1 MNYRKFIAVFTALT
15 MTAAVFSGCGVKP
28 QETDAD
34 QDWVTVEDNTEK
46 KETEAA
52 ENIEKGST
60 EGTEKG
66 KDDSKNTGA
75 SPVDTSLFSDVSNY
89 EFWFSSGA
97 GGWCTSLTL
106 QPDGTFNGQYYD
118 SEMGDTGE
126 DYPNGSQ
133 YQCNFYGKFT
143 EPVQVNAYTYRF
155 RIETIQYSRKPG
167 EEEIING
174 VRYIY
179 SQPYGLDGTGDIYLY
194 LPEAPVDELPK
205 EYLDWVQMAMEDTGK
220 DTLGF
225 FGLYN
230 VEEQDGFSSYEL
242 SKEAV
247 DLNKELAALEEKAQE
262 MNDRLQSGELSQI
275 EMNRLSG
282 ELYKLWDD
290 ELNSLWGRIKKK
302 LGSEEMQ
309 KLTEEE
315 RAWIKWKEQAVKDAG
330 SEMEGGS
337 MQPLLE
343 NDKAAEVTRER
354 VYELAGWLK

>member
-52 ENIEKGST
+52 ENIKKGST

-247 DLNKELAALEEKAQE
+247 ALNKELAALEEKAQE

>member
-1 MNYRKFIAVFTALT
+1 
-15 MTAAVFSGCGVKP
+15 MTA
-28 QETDAD
+28 
-34 QDWVTVEDNTEK
+34 
-46 KETEAA
+46 
-52 ENIEKGST
+52 NI
-60 EGTEKG
+60 
-66 KDDSKNTGA
+66 
-75 SPVDTSLFSDVSNY
+75 PVDTSLFSDVSNY

-247 DLNKELAALEEKAQE
+247 ALNKELAALEEKAQE